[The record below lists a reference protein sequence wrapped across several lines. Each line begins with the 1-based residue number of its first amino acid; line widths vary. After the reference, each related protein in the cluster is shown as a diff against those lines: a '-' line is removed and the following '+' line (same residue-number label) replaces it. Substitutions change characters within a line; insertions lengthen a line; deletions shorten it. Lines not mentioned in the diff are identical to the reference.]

1 MAPPWRW
8 RWRWR
13 WKREAD
19 SPKHFRNEEGSKEEG
34 AVKSP
39 LECIRGWSLI
49 SPAVMKKIEAIIK
62 PFKLDEV
69 KDALSEVGVQGMTV
83 TEVKGFGRTG
93 GKKEVY
99 RGSAYVVDFVPKV
112 KIEIVVPD
120 ELVHDVLD
128 AIEKS
133 AKTGRIGDGKI
144 FVSPIEEA
152 VRIRTG
158 ERGKDAI

>member
-1 MAPPWRW
+1 
-8 RWRWR
+8 
-13 WKREAD
+13 
-19 SPKHFRNEEGSKEEG
+19 
-34 AVKSP
+34 
-39 LECIRGWSLI
+39 
-49 SPAVMKKIEAIIK
+49 
-62 PFKLDEV
+62 
-69 KDALSEVGVQGMTV
+69 V

-112 KIEIVVPD
+112 KVEIVVTD
-120 ELVHDVLD
+120 EQTQQVLD

-144 FVSPIEEA
+144 FVSAVDKA

-158 ERGKDAI
+158 ETGEDAI

>member
-1 MAPPWRW
+1 
-8 RWRWR
+8 
-13 WKREAD
+13 
-19 SPKHFRNEEGSKEEG
+19 
-34 AVKSP
+34 
-39 LECIRGWSLI
+39 
-49 SPAVMKKIEAIIK
+49 MKKVEAIVK

-69 KDALSEVGVQGMTV
+69 KDALSEVGIQGMTV

-112 KIEIVVPD
+112 KIEVVVGD
-120 ELVHDVLD
+120 AQAQSVID

-144 FVSPIEEA
+144 FVTPVDQA

-158 ERGKDAI
+158 EQGEDAI